1 MIQEKRNVRGSI
13 NLIPIIFLG
22 LILIGIIA
30 GVVAVAFE
38 TSRTNQWYDS
48 NEITIA
54 GKGFE
59 QELSNNND
67 FPTINITNEDEA
79 RQHIGEI
86 MMKAAEQELYID
98 SIQYRN
104 KTLNIDANVTQDLGE
119 LFAYFSVVDIKPY
132 EDDYIISV
140 EYGFKN
146 LYLNNPRINEIV
158 PNTTYIMVS
167 GTIELFY
174 D

>member
-1 MIQEKRNVRGSI
+1 
-13 NLIPIIFLG
+13 
-22 LILIGIIA
+22 
-30 GVVAVAFE
+30 
-38 TSRTNQWYDS
+38 
-48 NEITIA
+48 
-54 GKGFE
+54 
-59 QELSNNND
+59 
-67 FPTINITNEDEA
+67 
-79 RQHIGEI
+79 
-86 MMKAAEQELYID
+86 MKAAEQELYID

-140 EYGFKN
+140 KYGFKN